1 MTIPKVASL
10 IADRL
15 NATAVQW
22 MTTGSIAAMTYGEYR
37 VTNDIDL
44 VLILDEASVSELT
57 NAFPLQEFYCP
68 PAEVLREE
76 AARPERGHFNL
87 IHHDTAFKAD
97 IYLGGSDPLTR
108 WALERRRKVP
118 LGDSVLWVA
127 PPEYVI
133 IGKLEF
139 YREGGSEKH
148 IRDIRG
154 MLATTEV
161 DHAFLEGEIGARGLA
176 GAWRHVISVA

>member
-1 MTIPKVASL
+1 MALPKVASL

-108 WALERRRKVP
+108 WALERRRRV
-118 LGDSVLWVA
+118 LFGDSVLWVA
-127 PPEYVI
+127 RPKYVI

-139 YREGGSEKH
+139 TAKAAAKSTSATFAECSRQRRWAVIFWNEKSPFATWQTPGAGSS
-148 IRDIRG
+148 
-154 MLATTEV
+154 L
-161 DHAFLEGEIGARGLA
+161 
-176 GAWRHVISVA
+176 